1 MTIRR
6 AEEKDFEAMRAI
18 YNHEVRTGVATFD
31 TEEKGAE
38 DWVQWCLAHNRD
50 NYPLLVAEEDGNVI
64 GYVCLS
70 PYRVRGAYAS
80 TAELSLY
87 VDVASRGRGV
97 GKALMRAILDE
108 ARADTHTHAVV
119 SVITAG
125 NEVSLRLHRAC
136 GFTECGKLREVAF
149 KHGRFL
155 DTVTYEWRK

>member
-1 MTIRR
+1 MIIRQ

-31 TEEKGAE
+31 TEKKSAE
-38 DWVQWCLAHNRD
+38 EWAQWCRAHNQD
-50 NYPLLVAEEDGNVI
+50 NHPLLAAEEDGNVI

-80 TAELSLY
+80 TVELSLY
-87 VDVASRGRGV
+87 VDAASRGRGV
-97 GKALMRAILDE
+97 GKALLCAILEE
-108 ARADTHTHAVV
+108 ARADDRTHAVV
-119 SVITAG
+119 SVITVG
-125 NEVSLRLHRAC
+125 NEASVRLHRAC
-136 GFTECGKLREVAF
+136 GFAESGILHEIAF